1 MDLTTTDK
9 VMIGGGVALVI
20 GGGVLWYVNSKK
32 NKQEELAGG
41 QAYVDKEPVGKTTQ
55 TTTSEPKKLPAGT
68 TPAQQKA
75 IEQITGRQPDKVR
88 FYKGDIL
95 IANSENGVKTYKVER
110 LSFNTYKNTGSV
122 AAVFKRG
129 DEIGEVIWVGD
140 NKDGTFRY
148 VCERDGIILNS
159 LYWITDASVVLKK
172 ATKSTKAAIQHQ
184 LGSSI
189 PLNHNLLLQK
199 GSKGKEVEVLQKNL
213 GFITMAER
221 EKIVIPSNV
230 KRIMPNVIDG
240 DFGQKTEDALFK
252 KHGVKSIK
260 LSQLK

>member
-20 GGGVLWYVNSKK
+20 GGGILWYVNSKK

-41 QAYVDKEPVGKTTQ
+41 QAHVDKEPVGKTTQ

-95 IANSENGVKTYKVER
+95 IANSENGVRTYQVQKLGLNSYR
-110 LSFNTYKNTGSV
+110 NTGTV
-122 AAVFKRG
+122 AATFKRG
-129 DEIGEVIWVGD
+129 DEIGKVIWVAD
-140 NKDGTFRY
+140 NQDGTFRY
-148 VCERDGIILNS
+148 VCEREGMFING
-159 LYWITDASVVLKK
+159 LYWVTDASVVLKK
-172 ATKSTKAAIQHQ
+172 GAKATIVLNPVST
-184 LGSSI
+184 G
-189 PLNHNLLLQK
+189 LNLTLLLQK
-199 GSKGKEVEVLQKNL
+199 GSKGKEVEKLQSNL
-213 GFITMAER
+213 GFITREMAMGGFER
-221 EKIVIPSNV
+221 FPV
-230 KRIMPNVIDG
+230 PNVIDG